1 MGGSFS
7 GTNTPSEPKGTKKEI
22 SRIIAH
28 GAASSGLSI
37 ATPGN
42 LRTEVGGVFLCPLAR
57 TALRSSAFLLCLLA
71 LQSSTLG
78 LSLRC
83 LVDSSVTVPAHC
95 DCVVPRDVLQ
105 FSVVAPVQCASVVLP
120 TDVLVSIALW
130 FRLPRTPPYYLNHS
144 LLQFST
150 TMKQAYIVSTKS
162 TYHCVLRITLIL

>member
-83 LVDSSVTVPAHC
+83 LVDSSVTVPTHC
-95 DCVVPRDVLQ
+95 DCVGPRDVLQ
-105 FSVVAPVQCASVVLP
+105 FSVVASVQCVSVVLP

-162 TYHCVLRITLIL
+162 TYHCVLRITLIF